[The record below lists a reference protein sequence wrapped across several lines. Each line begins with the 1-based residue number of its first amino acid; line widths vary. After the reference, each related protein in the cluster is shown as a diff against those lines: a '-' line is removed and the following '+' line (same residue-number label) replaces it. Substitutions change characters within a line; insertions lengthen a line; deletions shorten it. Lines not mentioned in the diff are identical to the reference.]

1 MKNALQDGGFDQLDR
16 TILEIL
22 QQNGRISVADLA
34 RQIHLSQPA
43 VHNRI
48 KRLERAGIIQKYVA
62 LVNRESAGYDLLC
75 FIRVIIQPHTHEQF
89 AALGAMV
96 EALPEVQECYRMAG
110 GCDMLLKV
118 LVRDHRALDRFIADH
133 LMTIDGIE
141 RIETGV
147 VLNEMKTTTA
157 VPLKS

>member
-1 MKNALQDGGFDQLDR
+1 MKDALQDGGFDQLDR

-22 QQNGRISVADLA
+22 QTNGRISVADLA

-62 LVNRESAGYDLLC
+62 LVDREAAGYDLLC
-75 FIRVIIQPHTHEQF
+75 FIRVTVQPHTQEHF
-89 AALGAMV
+89 AEWAEKV
-96 EALPEVQECYRMAG
+96 ETLPQVQECYRMAG
-110 GCDMLLKV
+110 GCDLMLKI
-118 LVRDHRALDRFIADH
+118 LVKDHRALDTFIADH
-133 LMTIDGIE
+133 LMTIHGIE

-147 VLNEMKTTTA
+147 VLNEMKKTTA
-157 VPLKS
+157 VPLK

>member
-48 KRLERAGIIQKYVA
+48 KRLEKAGIIQKYVA
-62 LVNRESAGYDLLC
+62 LVDREAAGYDLLC
-75 FIRVIIQPHTHEQF
+75 FIRVTVQPHTHEHF
-89 AALGAMV
+89 AAWSEKVG
-96 EALPEVQECYRMAG
+96 ALPQVQECYRMAG
-110 GCDMLLKV
+110 GCDLMLRVMVK
-118 LVRDHRALDRFIADH
+118 DHRALDKFIADH
-133 LMTIDGIE
+133 LMTLSGVE

-147 VLNEMKTTTA
+147 VLNEMKATTE
-157 VPLKS
+157 VPLK